1 MHWTADKSG
10 TTVTY
15 ADLVMTAKVWARF
28 GRFIMTEWR
37 KDSCLGA
44 FFSDGVKN
52 VVASPNPGKQ
62 YGYQS
67 WVYQVNGKPAFTFQR
82 HGGQFL
88 VLDDSKDTVLLTLSF
103 NESYAAGNLF
113 KDIPKFAEQLD

>member
-1 MHWTADKSG
+1 
-10 TTVTY
+10 
-15 ADLVMTAKVWARF
+15 MTAKDWARF
-28 GRFIMTEWR
+28 GRFVMTERR
-37 KDSCLGA
+37 KGSCLGA

-52 VVASPNPGKQ
+52 AVASPNPSKQ

-67 WVYQVNGKPAFTFQR
+67 WVYQVNGKPAFAFQG

-88 VLDDSKDTVLLTLSF
+88 VLDDSKDTVFLTLSF

-113 KDIPKFAEQLD
+113 EDITKFAEQLD

>member
-1 MHWTADKSG
+1 
-10 TTVTY
+10 
-15 ADLVMTAKVWARF
+15 
-28 GRFIMTEWR
+28 MTERR

-52 VVASPNPGKQ
+52 AVASPNPSKQ

-67 WVYQVNGKPAFTFQR
+67 WVYQVNGKPAFAIQG

-103 NESYAAGNLF
+103 NESYAAGSLF
-113 KDIPKFAEQLD
+113 KGITKFAERLD